1 MGSLLPPSTYHSPLT
16 THHPPRMDTSEYP
29 SLPNLSQLHARLAA
43 NSRHVEAVVDSQLD
57 GIERLFSATT
67 AEDWS
72 AVAEVSRYLAKQN
85 PDRVGPDVI
94 REARYVF
101 DELSHAA
108 DGTKQPKHLSS
119 LLAACREARRKK

>member
-1 MGSLLPPSTYHSPLT
+1 
-16 THHPPRMDTSEYP
+16 MDTSEYP

-43 NSRHVEAVVDSQLD
+43 NSRHIEAVIDSQFD

-67 AEDWS
+67 AEDWQ
-72 AVAEVSRYLAKQN
+72 AVAEASRFLAELK

-101 DELSHAA
+101 DELSHATEGA
-108 DGTKQPKHLSS
+108 KQPKHLAS
-119 LLAACREARRKK
+119 LLAACRVARRTGC